1 MSEWKEYKLG
11 EIIVTNAKSITKD
24 YPYKKIKY
32 LDTGSIT
39 CNKIESL
46 QELNLTDAPSRAKR
60 LVNDED
66 IIYSTVRPDQ
76 LHYGYINSAPQNL
89 VVSTGFVTITCNK
102 EIVNPKFLYYSL
114 TQNQTTEFLHSIA
127 EASTSTYPSLKP
139 SDIEALD
146 IILPPLPEQEHIA
159 SILSSLDDKIDL
171 LNRQNQTLESMAE
184 ALFRHYFIDNAQ
196 PEWEEKTLGDF
207 ILVKH
212 GFAFNGEYISSETTN
227 QILITPG
234 NFKIG
239 GGFKSDKLKY
249 YSDNNYSEEYLLNT
263 DDLIVTMTDL
273 SVNGDTLGYG
283 ALVPVISLNEKYLHN
298 QRIGKV
304 VFKQQIGKYFI
315 YYLMKTEDYQWF
327 ILSGASGT
335 SIRHTSPSSICSYSF
350 KLPEQIKINEFER
363 LASSIQEKIKYNQ
376 TQINTL
382 SNLRNTLLP
391 KLMNREVEITEEM
404 K

>member
-11 EIIVTNAKSITKD
+11 DIIVTNAKSITKD

-46 QELNLTDAPSRAKR
+46 QDLNLTDAPSRAKR
-60 LVNDED
+60 LVNDGD

-76 LHYGYINSAPQNL
+76 LHYGYITSAPQNL

-184 ALFRHYFIDNAQ
+184 ALFRHYIIDEAKEEWKEKSLSQIAIFLNGLACQKFPPKSEIEKLPVLKIKELSNGITDNSDWATTEISPEYLVQNGDVIFAWSASLMVKIWNGGDCILNQHLFKVTSKKYPKWFYYMWSKFHLKEFKSIASSHATTMGHIKRGDLDAAMVLIPSKTELKEITKQIQ
-196 PEWEEKTLGDF
+196 PIIEK
-207 ILVKH
+207 
-212 GFAFNGEYISSETTN
+212 
-227 QILITPG
+227 QILNNKKIITLA
-234 NFKIG
+234 
-239 GGFKSDKLKY
+239 KLR
-249 YSDNNYSEEYLLNT
+249 D
-263 DDLIVTMTDL
+263 I
-273 SVNGDTLGYG
+273 
-283 ALVPVISLNEKYLHN
+283 
-298 QRIGKV
+298 
-304 VFKQQIGKYFI
+304 
-315 YYLMKTEDYQWF
+315 
-327 ILSGASGT
+327 
-335 SIRHTSPSSICSYSF
+335 
-350 KLPEQIKINEFER
+350 
-363 LASSIQEKIKYNQ
+363 
-376 TQINTL
+376 
-382 SNLRNTLLP
+382 LLP
-391 KLMNREVEITEEM
+391 KLMNGDFII